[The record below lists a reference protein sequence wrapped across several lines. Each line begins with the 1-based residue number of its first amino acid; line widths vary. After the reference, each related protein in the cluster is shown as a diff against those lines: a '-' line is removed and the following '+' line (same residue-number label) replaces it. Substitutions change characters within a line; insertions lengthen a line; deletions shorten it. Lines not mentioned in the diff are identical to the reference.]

1 MKKYFTLLL
10 FLFGMYLCNAQIDF
24 LNHPIH
30 NIEDCGG
37 TPMDFKT
44 HDLDNDGDLDVIA
57 TTDDGILSWFENLNG
72 LGNFSYKIPISDDY
86 TPVGSSLTIRDFN
99 FELVD
104 YDNDGDFDIAY
115 VIVTHSSGN
124 PSSSTNGELVLYENL
139 GQGNFGSKQ
148 IITTGVYNGSLAI
161 GDFNNDGFKDI
172 LISKYEKIVWLKN
185 TYGSGNFIEYTIYSN
200 LPSNDF
206 DIADVDNDGDLDIL
220 ATTSKFTNPPSSSEQ
235 NIKILLFKNNN
246 GLGNFNSAQVLY
258 SLNFTN
264 NYGLKYATVDFFN
277 IDNDTDLDVLFSFTS
292 QLYSIENSGSGNFNS
307 ALNIY
312 NNSLISNRS
321 FKDMDNDG
329 DLDIVAHISSITYR
343 YIWFENN
350 NQSINN
356 FSVVNH
362 IQNPLLDYSID
373 KFVFA
378 DINGDNIDDLVSN
391 GYNQYQY
398 NSLVW
403 VQNFDVPSN
412 TDIHNITKK
421 CIDSAKGID
430 IDNDGDL
437 DLITSIGKWYE
448 NLDGLGN
455 FGLQNEINI
464 DGNDLGYIDNNFNS
478 ISNLVVAHVNND
490 ALIDIVKDDMWYRN
504 EGNGSFTKIQII
516 QNIGY
521 TNGLKKIIDIDN
533 DGLNDYLIAGSTS
546 QSATIGWY
554 KNIDGLGAF
563 GPFQTLAIVNGTNQT
578 IKSAY
583 LTDINGD
590 NISDIV
596 FSTDGK
602 IRGVFGLNTNGSF
615 DTNVQI
621 IKSFSTAGSGEPYF
635 FCEDIDNDGDKDF
648 LIAYSYSTTYSSF
661 VCYINNGSGIF
672 SNGQNFSYNYGS
684 ITNINMSDFD
694 NDGDIDIYID
704 LLGSNYQKA
713 LLFENLNGTGSF
725 STTPLLLIKYPGG
738 NTPNIPVDINNDG
751 NLDII
756 CFNGK
761 DLTWYE
767 NSGLIKNKISG
778 DVYLD
783 SNNNGCD
790 YLDYQLNNVK
800 ITNNELNSN
809 SELSTLTVNGY
820 YQFYLPTTGTF
831 LTEIDSSLPTYFFAT
846 PNNYTHTF
854 TGNQTN
860 TTANFC
866 LVSSQIINDVEIHI
880 YSTIAPRPGFMCRYL
895 IVYSNL
901 GTTLKSGTINF
912 QYDESKLNFYYATPS
927 STSTLP
933 GTLTFNYSNL
943 QPSSSGSV
951 SVNFNVF
958 APPTVNISDQI
969 QLNASISVTTTDD
982 FMANNTSSINDVV
995 VGSYDPNDIQVTE
1008 GESIFL
1014 NQINDYLHYKIRFQN
1029 TGNFSADF
1037 VRIKNVL
1044 DDNLDWDTLEII
1056 YTSHLHSN
1064 LIKNGKEVN
1073 FFFNNINL
1081 PSINVNEINSNGHVI
1096 YRIKPKNTSQVGDVF
1111 YNSAEIYF
1119 DYNLPVITNTVST
1132 EVINSLQTSQFDI
1145 NELVLYPNP
1154 TNGKL
1159 FLEVNFEI
1167 KEINI
1172 LNIYGQKISSFTN
1185 KNEIDISDFANGIYF
1200 LKIIDL
1206 NGETIIK
1213 KVIKK

>member
-1 MKKYFTLLL
+1 MKKHFTLLL

-30 NIEDCGG
+30 NVEDCGG

-44 HDLDNDGDLDVIA
+44 YDIDNDGDLDVIA

-104 YDNDGDFDIAY
+104 YDNDGDFDIVY

-148 IITTGVYNGSLAI
+148 IITTGAFNGSLAI
-161 GDFNNDGFKDI
+161 GDINNDGFKDI
-172 LISKYEKIVWLKN
+172 LISKNSKIVWLKN
-185 TYGSGNFIEYTIYSN
+185 SNGSNNFIEYIIYSN
-200 LPSNDF
+200 SHSYDF
-206 DIADVDNDGDLDIL
+206 DIGDVDNDGDLDIL
-220 ATTSKFTNPPSSSEQ
+220 ATTFKYTDPPSTSNQ

-246 GLGNFNSAQVLY
+246 VLGNFDSPQVLH
-258 SLNFTN
+258 SLNFVN
-264 NYGLKYATVDFFN
+264 NYGPQYATVDFFN
-277 IDNDTDLDVLFSFTS
+277 FDNDSDLDVLFSLTS
-292 QLYSIENSGSGNFNS
+292 KLYSIENNGSGNFNT
-307 ALNIY
+307 AINFY
-312 NNSLISNRS
+312 NNSLISYRS
-321 FKDMDNDG
+321 LKDMDNDG

-378 DINGDNIDDLVSN
+378 DINGDNIDDLFSN

-403 VQNFDVPSN
+403 VQNFDVPNN

-421 CIDSAKGID
+421 CIDAAKGMD

-533 DGLNDYLIAGSTS
+533 DGLNDYLIAGSNS

-602 IRGVFGLNTNGSF
+602 IRSVFGLNTNGSF
-615 DTNVQI
+615 DTNVQF

-648 LIAYSYSTTYSSF
+648 LIAYSYSTNYSSF
-661 VCYINNGSGIF
+661 VCYINNGSGVF

-704 LLGSNYQKA
+704 LLGYGNQKA

-738 NTPNIPVDINNDG
+738 NIPNIPVDINNDG

-756 CFNGK
+756 CFDGK

-778 DVYLD
+778 NVYLD

-790 YLDYQLNNVK
+790 YVDYELNNIK

-831 LTEIDSSLPTYFFAT
+831 LTEIDSSLPTYISAT

-860 TTANFC
+860 ITGNYC
-866 LVSSQIINDVEIHI
+866 LVSSQLMNDVEIRI
-880 YSTIAPRPGFMCRYL
+880 YSTIAPRPGFSCRYL

-912 QYDESKLNFYYATPS
+912 QYDANKLNFNYASPS
-927 STSTLP
+927 STSALP
-933 GTLTFNYSNL
+933 GALIFNYSNL
-943 QPSSSGSV
+943 QPFSSRSI

-958 APPTVNISDQI
+958 APPTVNLSDQI
-969 QLNASISVTTTDD
+969 QLNASISVTDTDD
-982 FMANNTSSINDVV
+982 FMANNTYNLDDIV

-1037 VRIKNVL
+1037 VRIINIL

-1056 YTSHLHSN
+1056 NTSHPHSN
-1064 LIKNGKEVN
+1064 LIKNGNEVN

-1132 EVINSLQTSQFDI
+1132 EVINSLQTNQFDI
-1145 NELVLYPNP
+1145 NKLVLYPNP

-1167 KEINI
+1167 KEINL
-1172 LNIYGQKISSFTN
+1172 LNIYGQRISSFIN

-1200 LKIIDL
+1200 LKIEDL
-1206 NGETIIK
+1206 NGKMIIK